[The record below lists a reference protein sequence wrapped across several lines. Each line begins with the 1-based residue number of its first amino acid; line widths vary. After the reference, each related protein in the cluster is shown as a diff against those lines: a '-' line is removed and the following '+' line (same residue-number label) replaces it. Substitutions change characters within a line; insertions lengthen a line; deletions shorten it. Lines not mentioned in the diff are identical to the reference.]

1 MKLQEGQLEQFERDG
16 YIIIPELF
24 SQEDVSILKA
34 EVPKV
39 FAQKREEN
47 VREKDGQTVRT
58 SFATHTYNK
67 LFSQFVRHPN
77 VLKAAEAAVLE
88 MNKLKNFHLLL
99 PLTYK
104 RILHKEILHPLLEF
118 SSIFSHL

>member
-24 SQEDVSILKA
+24 SQKDVSILKA

-67 LFSQFVRHPN
+67 LTHV
-77 VLKAAEAAVLE
+77 
-88 MNKLKNFHLLL
+88 
-99 PLTYK
+99 
-104 RILHKEILHPLLEF
+104 KEKIGCC
-118 SSIFSHL
+118 SSLMSRK